1 MSRGCCG
8 AGCRDCPF
16 RPPPKPA
23 QHSLY
28 GGAFLLYNTGIE
40 HPLFMEVI
48 IEGKV
53 KTVYQ
58 GDDADRVII
67 EYHDK
72 VTAGNG
78 EMVDHPLGK
87 GSLCCSISSVIFEK
101 LAKEHIPTHY
111 INMVGANKM
120 ICRKVD
126 IVPLEVICRNRAAGS
141 IVRETT
147 LQEGYS
153 LPHPIVE
160 FFLKDDNK
168 HDPLLT
174 KDRVRLMG
182 YDPEPFIEMT
192 LRINDILRSLF
203 YILGIDLV
211 DFKVEYGYTAHGE
224 LLLADEISPDSMRL
238 WKIGGEERF
247 DKDLFRKDEGD
258 IVPAYREILD
268 RLQPLAI
275 Q

>member
-1 MSRGCCG
+1 
-8 AGCRDCPF
+8 
-16 RPPPKPA
+16 
-23 QHSLY
+23 
-28 GGAFLLYNTGIE
+28 
-40 HPLFMEVI
+40 MEI
-48 IEGKV
+48 ITEGKV
-53 KTVYQ
+53 KTVYSGNHAQ
-58 GDDADRVII
+58 QVII

-78 EMVDHPLGK
+78 EKEDYPLGK
-87 GSLCCSISSVIFEK
+87 GSLCCSISSLIFEK
-101 LAKEHIPTHY
+101 LAEAGIPTHY
-111 INMVGANKM
+111 DCMVGANKM
-120 ICRKVD
+120 ICTKVE

-147 LQEGYS
+147 LKEGQP
-153 LPHPIVE
+153 LPQPIVE
-160 FFLKDDNK
+160 FFLKDDTK

-174 KDRVRLMG
+174 PDRVRLMG

-192 LRINDILRSLF
+192 LRINDYLRQMF
-203 YILGIDLV
+203 YIMGIDLV

-238 WKIGGEERF
+238 WKIGSDERF

>member
-1 MSRGCCG
+1 
-8 AGCRDCPF
+8 
-16 RPPPKPA
+16 
-23 QHSLY
+23 
-28 GGAFLLYNTGIE
+28 
-40 HPLFMEVI
+40 MEVI

-53 KTVYQ
+53 KTVYA
-58 GDDADRVII
+58 GDDAQQVII

-87 GSLCCSISSVIFEK
+87 GSLCCSISS
-101 LAKEHIPTHY
+101 
-111 INMVGANKM
+111 GANKM
-120 ICRKVD
+120 ICKNVD

-147 LQEGYS
+147 LKEGYP

-160 FFLKDDNK
+160 FFLKDDSK

-174 KDRVRLMG
+174 PDRVKLMG

-192 LRINDILRSLF
+192 LRINDYLRQMF
-203 YILGIDLV
+203 YIMGIDLV
-211 DFKVEYGYTAHGE
+211 DFKIEYGYTAHGE

-238 WKIGGEERF
+238 WKIGGDERF
-247 DKDLFRKDEGD
+247 DKDLFRKRYCSCLSLY
-258 IVPAYREILD
+258 P
-268 RLQPLAI
+268 
-275 Q
+275 